1 MKMNKYTLL
10 AAAVS
15 TALFSGATLAETDV
29 ALDVIAGDEAAPKV
43 EKVNGTD
50 VISDGWE
57 VHGYASMNFRM
68 VDGETVDTEFGKPDY
83 KTAGTHGKVLTKLN
97 S

>member
-15 TALFSGATLAETDV
+15 TALFSGATLAETEI
-29 ALDVIAGDEAAPKV
+29 ALDVISGDEAAPKV

-50 VISDGWE
+50 VISDGFLLCQLM
-57 VHGYASMNFRM
+57 SNN
-68 VDGETVDTEFGKPDY
+68 P
-83 KTAGTHGKVLTKLN
+83 KLN
-97 S
+97 